1 MAVGTEDHLSAAC
14 KHSLANLMDNCL
26 MRRYVNSAVLLG
38 TGESKHMVIFIDGSA
53 YCTERVVAVGQ
64 YIWYREFLQVLK
76 LLLSG

>member
-14 KHSLANLMDNCL
+14 KHFSCKLMDNCL

-64 YIWYREFLQVLK
+64 YIWYREFLK
-76 LLLSG
+76 S